1 MMGGEFCV
9 NATRAFAV
17 ELLREGRLAPEGEGV
32 FSGVVSVSGMPE
44 QLRVKVRPLAVNRF
58 ESAALL
64 DLPAEPP
71 LEEVGEGIR
80 LVRVPGI
87 AHLVLDAHVHALP
100 GDKDRDT
107 AALFARYGLLAEEA
121 AGCIWLRRDAEGW
134 RITPYVWVRETGTT
148 YAETACGSGT
158 RRPPWCAGP
167 CTAAPVPSR
176 SGSPAASPSP
186 LSPPP
191 PRAAAGPRGWKA
203 RYVSSRAGRS
213 LRKVW
218 MGLSPHKS
226 ACRKAACVQRTALQ
240 GKGHLGGAPASPCL
254 LFKTSAFTGGILR
267 MREPN
272 GVCALQGDG
281 ARF

>member
-64 DLPAEPP
+64 DLPVEPP

-100 GDKDRDT
+100 GDKNRDT

-121 AGCIWLRRDAEGW
+121 AGLHLGCIGMRRVW

-158 RRPPWCAGP
+158 LAASVVCRAGARLLWFPLVQAARRR
-167 CTAAPVPSR
+167 VPSR
-176 SGSPAASPSP
+176 CPRPLRTRRLGRVGGRPGTSPRVRGGLCGKSG
-186 LSPPP
+186 
-191 PRAAAGPRGWKA
+191 
-203 RYVSSRAGRS
+203 
-213 LRKVW
+213 
-218 MGLSPHKS
+218 
-226 ACRKAACVQRTALQ
+226 
-240 GKGHLGGAPASPCL
+240 
-254 LFKTSAFTGGILR
+254 
-267 MREPN
+267 
-272 GVCALQGDG
+272 
-281 ARF
+281 

>member
-1 MMGGEFCV
+1 MRVLPFVKYSPCGNTTILIRDTPLVPAARARCAAEIIAPGHLEGEQAGFIDLAAHVPRLDMMGGEFCV

-64 DLPAEPP
+64 DLPVEPP

-100 GDKDRDT
+100 GDKTRDT

-121 AGCIWLRRDAEGW
+121 AGCIWLHRDAEGW

-158 RRPPWCAGP
+158 L
-167 CTAAPVPSR
+167 AASVVCR
-176 SGSPAASPSP
+176 AVHGCSGSLSFRQPGGESLAVVPAPSAHGGW
-186 LSPPP
+186 
-191 PRAAAGPRGWKA
+191 AAWVEGPVRLLACGEVFA
-203 RYVSSRAGRS
+203 ES
-213 LRKVW
+213 LDET
-218 MGLSPHKS
+218 
-226 ACRKAACVQRTALQ
+226 Q
-240 GKGHLGGAPASPCL
+240 PA
-254 LFKTSAFTGGILR
+254 
-267 MREPN
+267 
-272 GVCALQGDG
+272 
-281 ARF
+281 